1 MKNIAIFASGKGTN
15 AENIIRY
22 FEGKG
27 TVKVT
32 LLVANKACPAV
43 EKAVLLNVPVLILDR
58 PAFYGEEGFIKK
70 LKTGNIDLIVLAGFL
85 QLIPPSLIKA
95 FPDRIINIHPALLP
109 KFGGQGMFGKHV
121 HRAVIAALEKESG
134 ISIHLVNEK
143 FDDGKVI
150 FQAKCPINPGDSIG
164 SLTASVGVLERLHY
178 PVQIEKYLLSL
189 P

>member
-1 MKNIAIFASGKGTN
+1 MKHIAIFASGKGTN
-15 AENIIRY
+15 AENIIRH

-27 TVKVT
+27 KAKVT

-58 PAFYGEEGFIKK
+58 PAFYGEEGFIRK
-70 LKTGNIDLIVLAGFL
+70 LHAGRVELIVLAGFL
-85 QLIPPSLIKA
+85 QLIPPDLIKA
-95 FPDRIINIHPALLP
+95 FPKRIINIHPALLP
-109 KFGGQGMFGKHV
+109 KFGGKGMYGKHV
-121 HRAVIAALEKESG
+121 HEAVIAAKEKESG

-143 FDDGKVI
+143 FDAGTII
-150 FQAKCPINPGDSIG
+150 FQAKCSVNPADTSG
-164 SLTASVGVLERLHY
+164 SLAASVGVLERLHY